1 MDELAPPRPLSQRA
15 QANRDRIY
23 TAAIELIRERG
34 YDAVT
39 MADIARAAGV
49 ARASVFNHFPAK
61 LAFLGEWF
69 ERFTRKVLNEASEQA
84 GNSAWARLVRVLE
97 VMGKGAHA
105 NKDIIIH
112 VASLAMGH
120 GPLAATE
127 AELDDELQL
136 FFVAIIRD
144 GQAAGEIDPE
154 LDAEYL
160 ADMWVGLLTVTAH
173 DWVNRGQRSNL
184 SADLTNRFGTLFRGI
199 EK

>member
-1 MDELAPPRPLSQRA
+1 MDELAPPRPMSQRA

-23 TAAIELIRERG
+23 TAAITLIREQG

-39 MADIARAAGV
+39 MTDIAKAAGV

-69 ERFTRKVLNEASEQA
+69 ERFTRQVLNEAGQQT
-84 GNSAWARLVRVLE
+84 GNSAWARLVFVLE
-97 VMGKGAHA
+97 AMGRGAHA
-105 NKDIIIH
+105 NKDIIVH

-136 FFVAIIRD
+136 FFADIIRH
-144 GQAAGEIDPE
+144 GQREGEIDPE
-154 LDAEYL
+154 LDLDFL

-173 DWVNRGQRSNL
+173 DWVNRGQMSDL
-184 SADLTNRFGTLFRGI
+184 SSDLKARFQTLFRGI

>member
-1 MDELAPPRPLSQRA
+1 MDELAPPRPLSPRA
-15 QANRDRIY
+15 QVNRDRIY

-34 YDAVT
+34 YDSVT
-39 MADIARAAGV
+39 MADIARAAGL

-69 ERFTRKVLNEASEQA
+69 ERFTRQVLNEASEQA

-105 NKDIIIH
+105 NKDIIVH

-154 LDAEYL
+154 LDAEFL

>member
-69 ERFTRKVLNEASEQA
+69 ERFTRQVLNEASEQA

-105 NKDIIIH
+105 NKDIIVH

-154 LDAEYL
+154 LDAEFL

-199 EK
+199 GK

>member
-105 NKDIIIH
+105 NKDIIVH

-154 LDAEYL
+154 LDAEFL

>member
-1 MDELAPPRPLSQRA
+1 MDELAPPRRLSQRA

-69 ERFTRKVLNEASEQA
+69 ERFTRQILNEASEQA

-105 NKDIIIH
+105 NKDIIVH

-154 LDAEYL
+154 LDAEFL

>member
-154 LDAEYL
+154 LDAEFL

>member
-1 MDELAPPRPLSQRA
+1 MDELARPRPLSQRA

-69 ERFTRKVLNEASEQA
+69 ERFTRQILNEASEQA

-105 NKDIIIH
+105 NKDIIVH

-154 LDAEYL
+154 LDAEFL

>member
-1 MDELAPPRPLSQRA
+1 
-15 QANRDRIY
+15 
-23 TAAIELIRERG
+23 
-34 YDAVT
+34 

-69 ERFTRKVLNEASEQA
+69 ERFTRQILNEASEQA

-105 NKDIIIH
+105 NKDIIVH

-144 GQAAGEIDPE
+144 GQSAGEIDPE
-154 LDAEYL
+154 LDAEFL

>member
-69 ERFTRKVLNEASEQA
+69 ERFTRQILNEASEQA

-105 NKDIIIH
+105 NKDIIVH

-144 GQAAGEIDPE
+144 GQSAGEIDPE
-154 LDAEYL
+154 LDAEFL

>member
-69 ERFTRKVLNEASEQA
+69 ERFTRQVLNEASEQA

-105 NKDIIIH
+105 NKDIIVH

-154 LDAEYL
+154 LDAEFL

>member
-1 MDELAPPRPLSQRA
+1 MAHVPGERPAGQLEQFVRLSSQFDETCSVDEDAGDWEGSCK
-15 QANRDRIY
+15 
-23 TAAIELIRERG
+23 E
-34 YDAVT
+34 YD
-39 MADIARAAGV
+39 
-49 ARASVFNHFPAK
+49 
-61 LAFLGEWF
+61 
-69 ERFTRKVLNEASEQA
+69 
-84 GNSAWARLVRVLE
+84 
-97 VMGKGAHA
+97 
-105 NKDIIIH
+105 
-112 VASLAMGH
+112 
-120 GPLAATE
+120 E

-154 LDAEYL
+154 LDAEFL

>member
-69 ERFTRKVLNEASEQA
+69 ERFTRQILNEASEQA

-105 NKDIIIH
+105 NKDIIVH

-154 LDAEYL
+154 LDAEFL

>member
-69 ERFTRKVLNEASEQA
+69 ERFTRQVLNEASEQA
-84 GNSAWARLVRVLE
+84 GNSAWARLVHVLE

-105 NKDIIIH
+105 NKDIIVH

-154 LDAEYL
+154 LDAEFL

-184 SADLTNRFGTLFRGI
+184 SADLKARFGTLFRGI